1 MERAYKHRTHP
12 ALRGLKFLGFIILGA
27 MAAAGF
33 AFIFGYFVMLLWNWL
48 MPSIFGLTTI
58 TFWQAAGIVLLAR
71 LIFGGFKH
79 GHDHPKPSRYP
90 RKKFFDHWKD
100 EHKRERTCRDWR
112 HFDDY
117 WWEEG
122 EQAYKDYLERKKE
135 QEQK

>member
-1 MERAYKHRTHP
+1 MERVYRHEGTNPILK
-12 ALRGLKFLGFIILGA
+12 GLKFLGFIILGA
-27 MAAAGF
+27 IAAAGF

-48 MPSIFGLTTI
+48 MPELFGLAII

-79 GHDHPKPSRYP
+79 GHDHPKNHSPRDKFSSRWK
-90 RKKFFDHWKD
+90 REFKK
-100 EHKRERTCRDWR
+100 EHKYGDWR

-122 EQAYKDYLERKKE
+122 ERAYNAYVEKKREKE
-135 QEQK
+135 QE